1 MNNKIKTSDILLLRV
16 NEGKVQVLLTKRG
29 PNVYVPNKW
38 CIPGGHI
45 DDNEVPMDGGIRELK
60 EETNIDVSPIKS
72 NLKVLDIH
80 PISEIRKGYG
90 ITYTCVLPPDFKY
103 TLKPQSEEI
112 SEIKWFYENEIPH
125 DQMAFDHGD
134 IVDGLMKRIKQ
145 A

>member
-29 PNVYVPNKW
+29 PNMYVPNKW

-60 EETNIDVSPIKS
+60 EETNIDIAPIKS
-72 NLKVLDIH
+72 NLKILDIH

-134 IVDGLMKRIKQ
+134 IVGGLMERIKQ
-145 A
+145 G

>member
-29 PNVYVPNKW
+29 PNMYVPNKW